1 MQNMKRGITFIESLV
16 WVAVFVVSMMALIVS
31 LLSFYRANNYTL
43 DQAQA
48 VSDARR
54 AIDRVVQTLREA
66 TYSSEGAYPIIA
78 MSTSSITFYADVDA
92 DPLIERVRYF
102 LSGTALKRGVVDPS
116 GDPPAYT
123 AAEVIATTSEHIRN
137 LELRSSLFTYLDES
151 GATITNLT
159 DVAALR
165 FVTVEAVVN
174 VKPERLPNELTIRSA
189 AALRNLENAI

>member
-1 MQNMKRGITFIESLV
+1 MIEALV
-16 WVAVFVVSMMALIVS
+16 WVTVFVVSMMALIVS

-78 MSTSSITFYADVDA
+78 MSTSSITFYADVDE

-102 LSGTALKRGVVDPS
+102 LSGDAIKRGIVDPS

-123 AAEVIATTSEHIRN
+123 AAEIVATTSEHVRN
-137 LELRSSLFTYLDES
+137 LSLGQSFFTYVNEN

-159 DVAALR
+159 DVASLR

-174 VKPERLPNELTIRSA
+174 VKPDRLPNELTIRSA
-189 AALRNLENAI
+189 AALRNLDNAI